1 MPINSKIPDYSDDF
15 DFESRITGAEFS
27 AEDIENEFS
36 LRPKTLSEY
45 VGQEKVKENLSVY
58 ISAALQRGESLDH
71 VLLHGPPG

>member
-36 LRPKTLSEY
+36 LRPKTLNEY
-45 VGQEKVKENLSVY
+45 VGQQKVKDNLDRKSVG
-58 ISAALQRGESLDH
+58 RER
-71 VLLHGPPG
+71 VLRLV